1 MEPLR
6 LQLRKNDCGSAVGED
21 EIFLQHAIEKLVRF
35 GERVGVTPD
44 QMIGLLESG
53 ISVVDLL
60 VFLDW
65 KASRFPVA

>member
-1 MEPLR
+1 MELE
-6 LQLRKNDCGSAVGED
+6 LRKDDCGNAVEEN

-35 GERVGVTPD
+35 GQRVGVTPE

-53 ISVVDLL
+53 ISVCDLL
-60 VFLDW
+60 AFLDW